1 MPQELPE
8 DLIDALAGGSG
19 IGLDPSKADDI
30 IRELKAKGWDSDQF
44 AQHYLPLLLR
54 LKQYGE
60 EEIYRENEQ
69 VVRMI
74 VSKWD
79 SV

>member
-44 AQHYLPLLLR
+44 ARYYLP
-54 LKQYGE
+54 
-60 EEIYRENEQ
+60 
-69 VVRMI
+69 
-74 VSKWD
+74 SFSD
-79 SV
+79 SSRTEKRRSIKRTSRSFA

>member
-8 DLIDALAGGSG
+8 SLIEALAGGSG

-44 AQHYLPLLLR
+44 AQYYLPLLLR
-54 LKQYGE
+54 LKQDGE

-69 VVRMI
+69 VVCMI